1 MTRASQALLTSRPER
16 VTRPDAL
23 PTGLRR
29 LGLGGT
35 RDALLFIPSRR
46 AEDRPMPLV
55 LGFHGAGGVG
65 AQMVDMLRSA
75 CEARGV
81 AILAPDSRGATWD
94 IIRGAYGPDI
104 AFIDRAL
111 RSVFDEAPIDSAR
124 IAAAGFSD
132 GASYALSVGIANGP
146 LFSDILAF
154 SPGFMAPPAHTG
166 RPRVFIS
173 HGVGDEVL
181 PIAACSRQIV
191 PRLTAAGYDVAYEEF
206 DGGHVVPSLLVERSL
221 TRFLT

>member
-1 MTRASQALLTSRPER
+1 
-16 VTRPDAL
+16 
-23 PTGLRR
+23 
-29 LGLGGT
+29 
-35 RDALLFIPSRR
+35 
-46 AEDRPMPLV
+46 MPLV
-55 LGFHGAGGVG
+55 VGFHGAGGVG
-65 AQMVDMLRSA
+65 AQMVDVLRPA
-75 CEARGV
+75 CESHGV
-81 AILAPDSRGATWD
+81 AILAPESRGATWD

-111 RSVFDEAPIDSAR
+111 RSTFDQAPIDPGR

-154 SPGFMAPPAHTG
+154 SPGFMAPPAQAG

-181 PIAACSRQIV
+181 PIAACSRRIV
-191 PRLTAAGYDVAYEEF
+191 PRLQAAGYDVTYEEF
-206 DGGHVVPSLLVERSL
+206 DGGHVVPPDMVEKGL
-221 TRFLT
+221 ARFLK